1 MFTLQSLNNIVYF
14 FANPVIGFITL
25 AGLVKIWIDKKKI
38 PEVKYIRIAIII
50 NVIFILLRS
59 LYATIVN
66 YWMWSQSPATQEFL
80 KLDYVVKFSF
90 NNYWFTPII
99 TLLFSFLIFK
109 LLVFA
114 NKKFNERFFYN
125 EEPYLIVLGIILN
138 PWPMLFFFIISSIIC
153 LLVLQ
158 IFNLVKQKLYFK
170 NSKIMFERV
179 PFVNIWI
186 PAMVISS
193 SIYFVI
199 FTNIFPF
206 LRNILLSNWFIAQL
220 FNNFSIF

>member
-25 AGLVKIWIDKKKI
+25 AGLVKIWVDKKKI

-59 LYATIVN
+59 LYAAIVN

>member
-25 AGLVKIWIDKKKI
+25 AGLVKIWIDNKKI
-38 PEVKYIRIAIII
+38 PEIKYIRIAIII
-50 NVIFILLRS
+50 NVIFIIFRS
-59 LYATIVN
+59 LYATIIN
-66 YWMWSQSPATQEFL
+66 YWMWSKSPATQEFL
-80 KLDYVVKFSF
+80 KLDYVIKFSF

-114 NKKFNERFFYN
+114 NRKFNERFFYN

-138 PWPMLFFFIISSIIC
+138 LWPMLFFFIISSIIC
-153 LLVLQ
+153 LLALQ
-158 IFNLVKQKLYFK
+158 LFNLIKQKLYFK
-170 NSKIMFERV
+170 NSKTVLERI

-186 PAMVISS
+186 PAMILSS

-199 FTNIFPF
+199 FTNIFPY
-206 LRNILLSNWFIAQL
+206 LRNILLNNWFISQL
-220 FNNFSIF
+220 FSNLGIF

>member
-59 LYATIVN
+59 LYTTIVN

-186 PAMVISS
+186 PAMVLSS

-206 LRNILLSNWFIAQL
+206 LKNILLSNWFISQL